1 MSGQAGIQAG
11 DSSWSSVTATQS
23 RARSPPFQPPQG
35 GILEAG
41 NSRTREQSQK
51 EEPSTT
57 MHLLCSRENW
67 GPERGV
73 APLGRS
79 LRQQGNLW
87 SRKRGLLRFSTNQ
100 LGPNQYQLDPHNL
113 FLPTKG
119 SDFSAWREFFP
130 KVSCSGANP
139 GPSSGLSLLH
149 LGQRL

>member
-11 DSSWSSVTATQS
+11 DSSWSSVTAAQS
-23 RARSPPFQPPQG
+23 WARSPPFQPPQR

-51 EEPSTT
+51 EESSVT
-57 MHLLCSRENW
+57 MRLLCSRENW

-73 APLGRS
+73 APLWGS

-87 SRKRGLLRFSTNQ
+87 SSKRGLLGFSTNQ

-119 SDFSAWREFFP
+119 SGLSAWREFFP
-130 KVSCSGANP
+130 IVWCSGANP
-139 GPSSGLSLLH
+139 CPSSGLSLLR
-149 LGQRL
+149 LGQRS